1 MKCMNTRILA
11 AVCLLPLVS
20 HAAPSPE
27 HPPKGNGPLGK
38 AGKKMEGAVER
49 MPEELK
55 ERFKAARDAAMGNP
69 KVAELREKAEAAAR
83 EFHEAMREEMQ
94 RIDPELQESVRG
106 MLKKDRREKGGERRV
121 WSLSAGEKDRLE
133 AARAKVRDVP
143 AVKAAAAEMKL
154 AGTPGERDAARRKFQ
169 EAMRA
174 AVLEVD
180 PSLKGVLDKMKPPKK
195 GDSVTAPA
203 EAMPGTQE

>member
-1 MKCMNTRILA
+1 
-11 AVCLLPLVS
+11 
-20 HAAPSPE
+20 
-27 HPPKGNGPLGK
+27 
-38 AGKKMEGAVER
+38 MEGAVER